1 MKKILITGG
10 AGYIGSVLSTLLV
23 EKGYL
28 VTVVDNLLHSQ
39 DPLSHLF
46 IKKNFMFIKMNIMN
60 FKKLKILVK
69 KNDIIIP
76 LAAYVG
82 APLCDKHPKLAK
94 SVNYSSV
101 KYLLSILRKNQ
112 KIIYPNTNS
121 GYGIT
126 KKNIFCTEETPLS
139 PISLYG
145 ITKCSAESE
154 VKKFNNSVC
163 LRLATVFGVSY
174 RMRSDLLVNNFVRN
188 AVYNKKLNIFEGN
201 FRRNYI
207 HVIDVASAFYY
218 IIKNF
223 SKMKGN
229 IYNLGL
235 SDANLTKL
243 DLAIRIKRYIPKLKI
258 KKITGFKD
266 IDKRDYY
273 VSNKKIERA
282 GFRPKLK
289 LDDGIKELINFF
301 SHSKSKF
308 INNY

>member
-39 DPLSHLF
+39 EPLPHLL
-46 IKKNFMFIKMNIMN
+46 IKKNFIFIKMNILN
-60 FKKLKILVK
+60 FEKLKLLVK
-69 KNDIIIP
+69 KNDIIVP

-82 APLCDKHPKLAK
+82 APLCDRHPKLSK
-94 SVNYSSV
+94 MVNYSSIR
-101 KYLLSILRKNQ
+101 YLLSILRKNQ

-145 ITKCSAESE
+145 TTKCAAESE
-154 VKKFNNSVC
+154 VIKFDNSVC

-174 RMRSDLLVNNFVRN
+174 RMRSDLLVNNFVMN
-188 AVYNKKLNIFEGN
+188 SVYNKRLNIFEGN

-207 HVIDVASAFYY
+207 HVRDVANAFYY

-223 SKMKGN
+223 NKMKGN
-229 IYNLGL
+229 IFNLGL
-235 SDANLTKL
+235 SDANLTKI
-243 DLAIRIKRYIPKLKI
+243 DLAIKIKKYIPKLKI
-258 KKITGFKD
+258 KKIKGLKD
-266 IDKRDYY
+266 IDRRDYY
-273 VSNKKIERA
+273 VSNKKIEKA
-282 GFRPKLK
+282 GFRTKIT

-301 SHSKSKF
+301 SNSTSKF